1 MDKEELEFA
10 LKRLERRVDFRSE
23 ERVKSSLFFRFL
35 FGILYELNHRNEDEL
50 EQELN
55 TGQIGFAIYNSPY
68 KIVLKAT
75 IEKIEE

>member
-1 MDKEELEFA
+1 MHKEELEFA

-35 FGILYELNHRNEDEL
+35 FGILHELNHRNEEEL
-50 EQELN
+50 EKELN
-55 TGQIGFAIYNSPY
+55 TGQMSFATYHYPY
-68 KIVLKAT
+68 KVMIKAT